1 MPMESLIVRSDKV
14 SEELARQAGEWLGVE
29 VIRAGQGGAGNGTFI
44 LEMENLEMA
53 LRMNDSPGLK
63 PFTLDFNRI
72 RKGAGREP
80 LLRAVGGN
88 TRFLVDMT
96 PGWCADA
103 VRIARHGIR
112 VSAIERNRV
121 VFLMIRHARAG
132 MSDTLSRERLQ
143 LFHGRS
149 ERWLET
155 REVRPD
161 VIYLDPVFP
170 ARIKS
175 AATRKAM
182 VILQRLSRH
191 DDDGHGEND
200 RILFDTAMNHALKRV
215 VVKRPRHA
223 APLAPGKVGETCGKL
238 VRFDIYKPGCR

>member
-1 MPMESLIVRSDKV
+1 MPMESLIVRSDQI
-14 SEELARQAGEWLGVE
+14 SEELARQAGQWLGVE
-29 VIRAGQGGAGNGTFI
+29 VIRVDQCAARDEAFI

-53 LRMNDSPGLK
+53 LLLNDRPGLK
-63 PFTLDFNRI
+63 PFALDFNRP
-72 RKGAGREP
+72 RKGVGREP

-96 PGWCADA
+96 AGWCADA

-121 VFLMIRHARAG
+121 VFLMIRHARAA
-132 MSDTLSRERLQ
+132 MSDALLRERLQ

-155 REVRPD
+155 CGVRPD

-170 ARIKS
+170 VRMKS
-175 AATRKAM
+175 AATRKEM
-182 VILQRLSRH
+182 VILQRLSRQ
-191 DDDGHGEND
+191 DDDGHGDND

-215 VVKRPRHA
+215 VVKRPLQA
-223 APLAPGKVGETCGKL
+223 PPLAPGKVGETRGKL
-238 VRFDIYKPGCR
+238 VRFDIYKPASG